1 MKGLTLTLPYPY
13 LIAAAATRPDL
24 GKCWE
29 TRDWAPPT
37 WRGEL
42 AIHAGKNL
50 GPVGGIDGLYD
61 LVTRRPF
68 TDALEVLGLTPEDM
82 LDPSRRGVI
91 VAVAQFRGAGWAI
104 WKDGPAVK
112 WDAAGEDISRVAEP
126 ELSFGD
132 YTPVRRIWRLDE
144 IRALATPVRCAGAR
158 SLWEVPADVEAAIR
172 EQLNGAH

>member
-13 LIAAAATRPDL
+13 LIAVAATRPDL

-42 AIHAGKNL
+42 AIHAAENL
-50 GPVGGIDGLYD
+50 RPVGGKDGLLD
-61 LVTRRPF
+61 LCATSPF
-68 TDALEVLGLTPEDM
+68 CEALAVLGLTGHDL

-91 VAVAQFRGAGWAI
+91 VAVAQFHGAGWAF
-104 WKDGPAVK
+104 WERGPVVK
-112 WDAAGEDISRVAEP
+112 WDAAGKDVSRVEEP

-132 YTPVRRIWRLDE
+132 YTPVRRIWRLDA
-144 IRALATPVRCAGAR
+144 ICALPVPVRCAGAR
-158 SLWEVPADVEAAIR
+158 SLWEVPAVVEAEIR
-172 EQLNGAH
+172 EQLNV